1 MTRNAALTVRLP
13 GARIAPAKSTWTYG
27 HTRLENSGM
36 NGFSRCS
43 IMAGRVRII
52 TSLWRT
58 GDDRTLPLLSHKW
71 IKSRRGETVRT
82 RVWLALRAWILV
94 VDRVKTGRTVPLQVP
109 VRPHFGIFWD
119 FSDSFYAKFAES
131 PFHALG

>member
-43 IMAGRVRII
+43 IMAGRVRSI

-71 IKSRRGETVRT
+71 IKSSGVDVKIPVDQDVPHPDDLQPRY
-82 RVWLALRAWILV
+82 LRS
-94 VDRVKTGRTVPLQVP
+94 QCS
-109 VRPHFGIFWD
+109 H
-119 FSDSFYAKFAES
+119 
-131 PFHALG
+131 